1 MGNSVRVNGTF
12 NKFLAAV
19 AVVLV
24 GAAAYGMVDI
34 GLTVTRIET
43 NVGWIMEQVKVNTA
57 RLNAGAR

>member
-1 MGNSVRVNGTF
+1 MGNNVRVNGTF

-43 NVGWIMEQVKVNTA
+43 NVGWIMEAVKANTA